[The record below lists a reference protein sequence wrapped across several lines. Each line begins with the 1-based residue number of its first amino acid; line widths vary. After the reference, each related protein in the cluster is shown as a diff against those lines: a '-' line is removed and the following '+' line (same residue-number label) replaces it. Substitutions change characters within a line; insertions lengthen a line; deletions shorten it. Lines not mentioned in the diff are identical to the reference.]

1 MIYYSKT
8 TEGFYCEEIH
18 GTNIPSD
25 CVQIT
30 NEQHVNLLNEQSK
43 GKQIVPDEKGFPV
56 AIVPPT
62 TPLTWEQIRSKRD
75 TLLKESDWSAFPD
88 ANPKPSKEAWLAY
101 RQALRDIP
109 TIFKTPEEVVW
120 PKVPNK

>member
-8 TEGFYCEEIH
+8 TKGFYCEEIH

-30 NEQHVNLLNEQSK
+30 KELHTTLLNEQSQ
-43 GKQIVPDEKGFPV
+43 GKQIVPDENGYPI

-62 TPLTWEQIRSKRD
+62 VPPTWEQIRAQRD
-75 TLLKESDWSAFPD
+75 GLLKDSDWSVVSD
-88 ANPKPSKEAWLAY
+88 ATPKPSKEAWLTY
-101 RQALRDIP
+101 RQALRDLP
-109 TIFKTPEEVVW
+109 STFSTPEEVIW
-120 PKVPNK
+120 PTKP